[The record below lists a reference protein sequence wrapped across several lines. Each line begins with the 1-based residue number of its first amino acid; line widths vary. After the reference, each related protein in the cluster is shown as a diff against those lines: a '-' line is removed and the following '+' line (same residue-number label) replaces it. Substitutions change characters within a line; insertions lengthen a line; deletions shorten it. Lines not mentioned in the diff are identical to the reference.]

1 LNITK
6 VSYSRKYNLG
16 NYETLDVAAEAVLN
30 EKDNPLEVW
39 TILADNTE
47 MWYIAEKNKKANPQ
61 PKQPST
67 PQPQVTQPKPETVA
81 NIDILKEFTE
91 EQEKRLT
98 AERKGD
104 YWKINPKHFLA
115 PTVFGQISEVVK
127 GLGGKYV
134 PASPDVPGHWTVP
147 L

>member
-16 NYETLDVAAEAVLN
+16 NYESLDVAAEAVLN

-67 PQPQVTQPKPETVA
+67 PQPQATQPKPEAVA
-81 NIDILKEFTE
+81 NIDILKEFPE
-91 EQEKRLT
+91 EVESRLT
-98 AERKGD
+98 AERKGN
-104 YWKINPKHFLA
+104 YWIIRPKHFLGSELFA
-115 PTVFGQISEVVK
+115 QISATVRVLHGEYVSA
-127 GLGGKYV
+127 GKE
-134 PASPDVPGHWTVP
+134 SHWMVP